1 MYQIKIHKYKN
12 NMKMDINDLSLYN
25 NITMPVYQKFKKKSN
40 KKNKK
45 NKNNTIKK
53 DTQED

>member
-12 NMKMDINDLSLYN
+12 NMKIDINDLSLYD

-40 KKNKK
+40 KKNK
-45 NKNNTIKK
+45 NNTIKK

>member
-1 MYQIKIHKYKN
+1 MYQIKIHKYQN
-12 NMKMDINDLSLYN
+12 NMKMDINDLSLYD
-25 NITMPVYQKFKKKSN
+25 NITMPIYQKFKKKS
-40 KKNKK
+40 NKK